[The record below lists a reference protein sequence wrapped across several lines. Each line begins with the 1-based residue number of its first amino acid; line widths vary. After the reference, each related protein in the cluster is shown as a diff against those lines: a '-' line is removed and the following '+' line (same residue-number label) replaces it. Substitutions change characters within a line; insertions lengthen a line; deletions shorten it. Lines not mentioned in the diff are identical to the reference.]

1 MLSTDII
8 LAAPEGSQLLNPML
22 KIIQGRR
29 SACCDQDFIVA
40 IISSQGTAPGTCT
53 DVPWSSAAVPGLTAG
68 AGTASSAPPRCKPSA
83 SPQQPSGAPGQ
94 PQSSSRTRSHPL
106 ALHKGCQHST
116 HGCWP
121 QGERGHLGAGS
132 RGASFSGS
140 CLGAQVAPGTSLHPG
155 ALPGGPQ
162 HPGATRT
169 G

>member
-83 SPQQPSGAPGQ
+83 SPQQPSGAP
-94 PQSSSRTRSHPL
+94 QSSSRTRSHPL

-140 CLGAQVAPGTSLHPG
+140 CLGARVAPGTSLHPE

-162 HPGATRT
+162 HPGAT
-169 G
+169 GAG